1 MICFSQ
7 ISGSLYV
14 TLDQTGSPILK
25 EHNDL
30 QINSATRSSIIEWI
44 SIDGEEQSLNTN
56 HSASQQ
62 SFEDEGIEESF
73 GLFDGK
79 KDKTIIKV

>member
-1 MICFSQ
+1 MQ
-7 ISGSLYV
+7 VSGSLYV
-14 TLDQTGSPILK
+14 TLDQTGSLILK
-25 EHNDL
+25 KQSDL
-30 QINSATRSSIIEWI
+30 QINSATRSSISEGI

-73 GLFDGK
+73 GLFDGTN
-79 KDKTIIKV
+79 DQTTIKV